1 MSALYE
7 IYLQH
12 RVICTDTRNII
23 PNSLFFCLKG
33 ENFDGNKFALD
44 ALDKGAAY
52 VVTENHELASNPH
65 CVVVEDSLVALQQL
79 AHEHRQHLT
88 IPVIGIT
95 GTNGKTTTKEL
106 TAAVL
111 KKKFRVA
118 YTQGNLNNHIGVPL
132 TLLSIGEDAEIA
144 IVEMGANHPGEI
156 DFLARI
162 ANPKFGLITNIGTA
176 HIEGFGSRENIIQTK
191 KALYDEV
198 MRNEGHLFVNAQ
210 DELLSQLVE
219 GYAHLSFYGVEAP
232 AEVQGNVVD
241 MTPYLNISLF
251 GKTVP
256 THLTGMYNLNNMLA
270 AAAVGRFFGVA
281 ENDIAAAISEYEPSN
296 NRSQV
301 IRRGEMTMIADFYN
315 ANPSSMFAAL
325 HNLAMIDQGDKK
337 AILGDMLELGS
348 VSETEHENVIAI
360 CEELGID
367 GYFVGAEFAKQ
378 NPPKDR
384 SFANVNELNEYLAK
398 NPITKGV
405 VLVKGSRGIHL
416 ENVKL

>member
-1 MSALYE
+1 MNSLYE

-23 PNSLFFCLKG
+23 PGSLFFCLKG

-44 ALDKGAAY
+44 ALEKGAAY
-52 VVTENHELASNPH
+52 VVTENQGLASNSR

-132 TLLSIGEDAEIA
+132 TLLSIGEEAEIA

-176 HIEGFGSRENIIQTK
+176 HIEGFGSRENIITTK

-210 DELLSQLVE
+210 DELLSQIVE
-219 GYAHLSFYGVEAP
+219 GYAHRSFYGVDAP
-232 AEVQGNVVD
+232 AEVRGNVLE
-241 MTPYLNISLF
+241 MTPYLTISLF
-251 GKTVP
+251 GKNVP

-270 AAAVGRFFGVA
+270 AASVGRYFGVLDS
-281 ENDIAAAISEYEPSN
+281 DIAAAISEYEPSN

-301 IRRGEMTMIADFYN
+301 IRRGEMTIIADFYN

-348 VSETEHENVIAI
+348 VSEAEHENIIAI

-367 GYFVGAEFAKQ
+367 AYFVGAEFAKQ
-378 NPPKDR
+378 NPPQNR
-384 SFANVNELNEYLAK
+384 SFANVNELNDYLSE
-398 NPITKGV
+398 NPIHNGV